1 MSTVI
6 VVVIVALV
14 VIGAVAAWF
23 WTARQRSARLHQRF
37 GPEYE
42 RTVARAG
49 DQGKAEKALQARQE
63 RVEKLQIQPLSEA
76 DRSRFADAWR
86 SAQAQFV
93 DDPPD
98 AIREADRL
106 VGEAMQARGYPIGN
120 FEQRAADVSVDHP
133 QVVSNYRAAHAIAGR
148 QEHGEAGTDDLRQAM
163 LHYRQLFDELLGSAA
178 TTGAAPTAA
187 APTEARQ

>member
-1 MSTVI
+1 MMTGVI
-6 VVVIVALV
+6 VLIVALV
-14 VIGAVAAWF
+14 VLGAIAAWF
-23 WTARQRSARLHQRF
+23 WTTRQRSARLHQRF

-42 RTVARAG
+42 RTVARSG
-49 DQGKAEKALQARQE
+49 DQGRAEKTLQAREE
-63 RVEKLQIQPLSEA
+63 RVEKLHIQPLSEA

-93 DDPPD
+93 DDPPG

-120 FEQRAADVSVDHP
+120 FEQRAADISVDHP

-148 QEHGEAGTDDLRQAM
+148 QERGEASTDDLRQAM
-163 LHYRQLFDELLGSAA
+163 LHYRELFDELLGR
-178 TTGAAPTAA
+178 APTAQA
-187 APTEARQ
+187 VPTEARQ